1 MSFLNFGKIS
11 YQQPP
16 ALIIKHVPR
25 LRAPSLRSNP
35 ITFPRKSW
43 PRQRQRSTSIQ
54 AAANLS
60 CTACCS
66 FTDRSF
72 RIGFHSRVC
81 SFRRFNLRS
90 TDSHACPHV
99 KCVISSSECNVALSY
114 WWLPKGGG
122 KEVLDT
128 GNAGPGFAALS
139 KKPERHS
146 VNSGGGERSERRP
159 RRCT

>member
-1 MSFLNFGKIS
+1 MRVRSFFNSSQLLLFSKKRHFPRDVARELAVQVFTQVVFELTNAWNLWKKVYLGERLKIRFQWLKLASIQPRMSILNFGKIS

-43 PRQRQRSTSIQ
+43 PRQRQRSTYIQ

-60 CTACCS
+60 CTAYCS

-72 RIGFHSRVC
+72 RIGFHSWIC
-81 SFRRFNLRS
+81 
-90 TDSHACPHV
+90 
-99 KCVISSSECNVALSY
+99 
-114 WWLPKGGG
+114 
-122 KEVLDT
+122 
-128 GNAGPGFAALS
+128 
-139 KKPERHS
+139 
-146 VNSGGGERSERRP
+146 
-159 RRCT
+159 